1 MSTKTAPPSG
11 GDYKVKRAYRKLIRE
26 KPKGPHPYV
35 VFLGL
40 HDYESEP
47 LLERIERGF
56 SYAAFEE
63 LQKSIDL
70 SLAEL
75 ADLAQISV
83 RTLNRRKEK
92 GRLEPD
98 ESDRLV
104 RLSRILWLSLVLF
117 EGDFEAARGWLSRKQ
132 IGLGGARPLD
142 LVKSEVGAREIEALI
157 GRLEHGVFS

>member
-1 MSTKTAPPSG
+1 MATKTASTSEG
-11 GDYKVKRAYRKLIRE
+11 SYKALRVYRRLLRE
-26 KPKGPHPYV
+26 NPKGPHPYV
-35 VFLGL
+35 LFLCL
-40 HDYESEP
+40 HDYETDS
-47 LLERIERGF
+47 LLERIESGF

-104 RLSRILWLSLVLF
+104 RLSRILWMALVLF